1 MVIRRWLAVAALS
14 VAGSVADATADDAYR
29 AEIEAWRQ
37 RREAS
42 LKAEGGWLSVAGLY
56 WLKDG
61 ANRFGTD
68 PKGDI
73 VLPAGSAPARAGVF
87 ELAAGRT
94 TVTFEKE
101 VDATLAGRPVTRA
114 ELRSDSEG
122 SSPDVIA
129 LGRLTLYVIQRG
141 PRYGI
146 RLKDRESPL
155 RKEFSGLRWYEVK
168 EEYRVAARYVT
179 YPEPRMVPVPNI
191 LGQSEAMPSPGYAV
205 FERGGG
211 EVRLEGV
218 LEEKDARQLFF
229 IIRDQTSGK
238 ETYPAGRFLYADM
251 PKDGRILLDFNKAYN
266 PPCAFTPYATCPLPP
281 PQNWMPL
288 RIEAGELD
296 VLVHPGGAAS
306 HPPDPP
312 LARRPW
318 FGLLALRHA
327 DHAAAHAAAR
337 VAGRL
342 RLEVVRIGVH
352 DHGVSDDA
360 VRTVELHG
368 RVRPLEGGG
377 AVAGRLDVT
386 QVAGVTRR
394 VRGRTVRAAL
404 GIEMAAGGCAV
415 RRRAVPE
422 LVHVESVAARG
433 QPLEARLD
441 GHAAGHGAQP
451 HRPLHV
457 VALCRLD
464 HRHRPGDL
472 FRGRRGRGGR
482 GLGES
487 HRAQAENDRG
497 HHRRGCRFHRRFSSD
512 EPVLHLACR
521 RGGRGDGLDPPR
533 VRYGLT
539 STVMTSQVPGI
550 VSCLSSPS

>member
-101 VDATLAGRPVTRA
+101 VEATLAGRPVTRA

-191 LGQSEAMPSPGYAV
+191 LGQSEPMPSPGYAV

-238 ETYPAGRFLYADM
+238 ETYPAGRFLYSDM
-251 PKDGRILLDFNKAYN
+251 PKDGRIVLDFNKAYN

-306 HPPDPP
+306 HPP
-312 LARRPW
+312 
-318 FGLLALRHA
+318 
-327 DHAAAHAAAR
+327 
-337 VAGRL
+337 
-342 RLEVVRIGVH
+342 
-352 DHGVSDDA
+352 
-360 VRTVELHG
+360 
-368 RVRPLEGGG
+368 
-377 AVAGRLDVT
+377 
-386 QVAGVTRR
+386 
-394 VRGRTVRAAL
+394 
-404 GIEMAAGGCAV
+404 
-415 RRRAVPE
+415 
-422 LVHVESVAARG
+422 
-433 QPLEARLD
+433 
-441 GHAAGHGAQP
+441 
-451 HRPLHV
+451 
-457 VALCRLD
+457 
-464 HRHRPGDL
+464 
-472 FRGRRGRGGR
+472 
-482 GLGES
+482 
-487 HRAQAENDRG
+487 
-497 HHRRGCRFHRRFSSD
+497 
-512 EPVLHLACR
+512 EPR
-521 RGGRGDGLDPPR
+521 
-533 VRYGLT
+533 
-539 STVMTSQVPGI
+539 
-550 VSCLSSPS
+550 